1 MKTDIDTQRDE
12 GITTMPKLGL
22 ALSGGGFRATLYH
35 LGVIRYLRDTGSLQ
49 EVSDIA
55 SVSGGSILAAHL
67 VLNWDKYTG
76 DEEEFE
82 AAASE
87 IIDFVQFDVRNHIVR
102 RLPFIYSLRL
112 FGKLARREMNYL
124 SPNAVLE
131 RYYREFLYGDTCL
144 YELPDIPRLH
154 ILATNVSDGVL
165 SVFNK
170 KGLYIQQRNN
180 VGKFEFEC
188 IPGQMATLPRVV
200 GASSAFPGFFP
211 PVEISAEDLGV
222 REGQFATESFTDGG
236 VYDNLGTRAFAWLEN
251 EVGAFDRVLV
261 SDAGKPFQILG
272 DQSLGFIGQSI
283 RASDILWDRVW
294 QLERENF
301 GQQSGFSF
309 LPITEIVSRNEDP
322 TAQHPVVQAEV
333 QSIRTDLDRFSDY
346 EVNALVRHGYEVTK
360 KICREI
366 GLSSKDDDSIA
377 PWDPRPE
384 TQHSPS
390 VMDEKNL
397 ASERG
402 PSIATENSR
411 QLRNSSCRKVWS
423 TLFDF
428 KDWPTYVFIALA
440 VLLFVCG
447 PVYVYRL
454 RKHTEL
460 LTTMIDSIALG
471 DPDIRQILDLV
482 EGTAATDWKVSPLG
496 ELVGPAKA
504 QLEGVEILSQ
514 SRIFDL
520 REFSPNARDEDSR
533 GYVTAWDR
541 IVVRLNE
548 SYEGDRQVVFTGV
561 FPMNVIEIRQP
572 ENQPQGI
579 FKRVLHPIDGP
590 EEINDLRHAL
600 HEVVFDLSGVP
611 IGERVTLQAMTTATV
626 SPSMTGHLPF
636 FVNKRTEL
644 LTSWLLFP
652 EDMPYSTYRLVRYP
666 VDKSSPPIPMDP
678 RFAIDHPFGS
688 LIGWSVITPKEG
700 MVYECRWTNQ

>member
-1 MKTDIDTQRDE
+1 
-12 GITTMPKLGL
+12 MPKLGL

-35 LGVIRYLRDTGSLQ
+35 LGVIRYLRDAGALQ

-76 DEEEFE
+76 DEDDFS

-87 IIDFVQFDVRNHIVR
+87 IIDFVQFDIRNHIVR
-102 RLPFIYSLRL
+102 RLPLIYSLKM

-131 RYYREFLYGDTCL
+131 KYYRELLYGDTCL
-144 YELPDIPRLH
+144 YELPDLPRLH

-170 KGLYIQQRNN
+170 NGLYIQRRNN
-180 VGKFEFEC
+180 DGGFEFEH
-188 IPGQMATLPRVV
+188 IRGQMATLPRVV

-222 REGQFATESFTDGG
+222 REGQFPTESFTDGG
-236 VYDNLGTRAFAWLEN
+236 VYDNLGTRAFSWLED

-272 DQSLGFIGQSI
+272 DQSLGFVGQSI

-301 GQQSGFSF
+301 GQHSGFSF
-309 LPITEIVSRNEDP
+309 LPITDVVSRDEDP

-360 KICREI
+360 KVCRDI
-366 GLSSKDDDSIA
+366 GLTRDHDA
-377 PWDPRPE
+377 LATPWNPCPG
-384 TQHSPS
+384 TQQGGELAN
-390 VMDEKNL
+390 EKAL

-402 PSIATENSR
+402 PSNATENSR
-411 QLRNSSCRKVWS
+411 ELRNSSHRKVWS

-428 KDWPTYVFIALA
+428 RDWPTYLFLA
-440 VLLFVCG
+440 VVLLAFVCG

-460 LTTMIDSIALG
+460 LTSMIDSIAMG

-482 EGTAATDWKVSPLG
+482 EGTVATDWQVAELG
-496 ELVGPAKA
+496 ELVGDTAA
-504 QLEGVEILSQ
+504 QLEGVEVLSQ

-520 REFSPNARDEDSR
+520 RNFDPNAGDETSR
-533 GYVTAWDR
+533 GTVTAWDR

-548 SYEGDRQVVFTGV
+548 NYDGDRRVVFTGI
-561 FPMNVIEIRQP
+561 FPMNVVEIRQP
-572 ENQPQGI
+572 ANQPQGE
-579 FKRVLHPIDGP
+579 FKRVVESEDYEEKSDGAM
-590 EEINDLRHAL
+590 HAK
-600 HEVVFDLSGVP
+600 HQVIFDLSNVP

-626 SPSMTGHLPF
+626 PLSMTGQLPF

-652 EDMPYSTYRLVRYP
+652 ENLPYSTYKLVRYP
-666 VDKSSPPIPMDP
+666 VDKSTPPIPMDP

>member
-1 MKTDIDTQRDE
+1 
-12 GITTMPKLGL
+12 MPKLGL

-35 LGVIRYLRDTGSLQ
+35 LGVIRYLRDAGALR

-76 DEEEFE
+76 DEDDFS

-87 IIDFVQFDVRNHIVR
+87 IIDFVQFDIRNHIVR
-102 RLPFIYSLRL
+102 RLPLIYSLKM

-131 RYYREFLYGDTCL
+131 KYYRELLYGDTCL
-144 YELPDIPRLH
+144 YELPDLPRLH

-170 KGLYIQQRNN
+170 NGLYIQRRNN
-180 VGKFEFEC
+180 DGGFEFEH
-188 IPGQMATLPRVV
+188 IRGQMATLPRVV

-222 REGQFATESFTDGG
+222 REGQFPTESFTDGG
-236 VYDNLGTRAFAWLEN
+236 VYDNLGTRAFSWLEN

-272 DQSLGFIGQSI
+272 DQSLGFVGQSI

-301 GQQSGFSF
+301 GQHSGFSF
-309 LPITEIVSRNEDP
+309 LPITDVVSRDEDP

-333 QSIRTDLDRFSDY
+333 QSIRTDLDKFSDY

-360 KICREI
+360 KVCRDI
-366 GLSSKDDDSIA
+366 GLTRDHDDSA
-377 PWDPRPE
+377 TPWNPCPG
-384 TQHSPS
+384 TQQGGELAN
-390 VMDEKNL
+390 EKAL

-402 PSIATENSR
+402 PSNATENSR
-411 QLRNSSCRKVWS
+411 ELRNSSRRKVWS

-428 KDWPTYVFIALA
+428 RDWPTYVFLA
-440 VLLFVCG
+440 VVLLAFVCG

-460 LTTMIDSIALG
+460 LTSMIDSIAMG

-482 EGTAATDWKVSPLG
+482 EGTVATDWQVAELG
-496 ELVGPAKA
+496 ELVGDTAA
-504 QLEGVEILSQ
+504 QLEGVEVLSQ

-520 REFSPNARDEDSR
+520 RNFDPNAGDETSR
-533 GYVTAWDR
+533 GTVTAWDR

-548 SYEGDRQVVFTGV
+548 NYDGDKHVVFTGI
-561 FPMNVIEIRQP
+561 FPMNVVEIRQP
-572 ENQPQGI
+572 ANQPQGE
-579 FKRVLHPIDGP
+579 FKRVVESEDYEEKSDGAM
-590 EEINDLRHAL
+590 HAK
-600 HEVVFDLSGVP
+600 HQVIFDLSNVP

-626 SPSMTGHLPF
+626 PLSMTGQLPF

-652 EDMPYSTYRLVRYP
+652 ENLPYSTYKLVRYP
-666 VDKSSPPIPMDP
+666 VDKSTPPIPMDP

>member
-1 MKTDIDTQRDE
+1 
-12 GITTMPKLGL
+12 MPKLGL

-35 LGVIRYLRDTGSLQ
+35 LGVIRYLRDAGALQ

-76 DEEEFE
+76 DEDDFS

-87 IIDFVQFDVRNHIVR
+87 IIDFVQFDIRNHIVR
-102 RLPFIYSLRL
+102 RLPLIYSLKM

-131 RYYREFLYGDTCL
+131 KYYRELLYGDTCL
-144 YELPDIPRLH
+144 YELPDLPRLH

-170 KGLYIQQRNN
+170 NGLYIQRRNN
-180 VGKFEFEC
+180 DGGFEFEH
-188 IPGQMATLPRVV
+188 IRGQMATLPRVV

-222 REGQFATESFTDGG
+222 REGQFPTESFTDGG
-236 VYDNLGTRAFAWLEN
+236 VYDNLGTRAFSWLED

-272 DQSLGFIGQSI
+272 DQSLGFVGQSI

-301 GQQSGFSF
+301 GQHSGFSF
-309 LPITEIVSRNEDP
+309 LPITDVVSRDEDP

-360 KICREI
+360 KVCRDI
-366 GLSSKDDDSIA
+366 GLTRDHDDSA
-377 PWDPRPE
+377 TPWNPCPG
-384 TQHSPS
+384 TQQGGELAN
-390 VMDEKNL
+390 EKAL

-402 PSIATENSR
+402 PSNATENSR
-411 QLRNSSCRKVWS
+411 ELRNSSHRKVWS

-428 KDWPTYVFIALA
+428 RDWPTYVFLA
-440 VLLFVCG
+440 VVLLAFVCG

-460 LTTMIDSIALG
+460 LTSMIDSIAMG

-482 EGTAATDWKVSPLG
+482 EGTVATDWQVAELG
-496 ELVGPAKA
+496 ELVGDTAA
-504 QLEGVEILSQ
+504 QLEGVEVLSQ

-520 REFSPNARDEDSR
+520 RNFDPNAGDETSR
-533 GYVTAWDR
+533 GTVTAWDR

-548 SYEGDRQVVFTGV
+548 NYDGDRRVVFTGI
-561 FPMNVIEIRQP
+561 FPMNVVEIRQP
-572 ENQPQGI
+572 ANQPQGE
-579 FKRVLHPIDGP
+579 FKRVVESEDY
-590 EEINDLRHAL
+590 EEKSNGAMHAK
-600 HEVVFDLSGVP
+600 HQVIFDLSNVP

-626 SPSMTGHLPF
+626 PLSMTGQLPF

-652 EDMPYSTYRLVRYP
+652 ENLPYSTYKLVRYP
-666 VDKSSPPIPMDP
+666 VDKSTPPIPMDP

>member
-1 MKTDIDTQRDE
+1 
-12 GITTMPKLGL
+12 MPKLGL

-35 LGVIRYLRDTGSLQ
+35 LGVIRYLRDTGKLE

-76 DEEEFE
+76 DDEEFA

-87 IIDFVQFDVRNHIVR
+87 IINFVQFDVRNHIVR
-102 RLPFIYSLRL
+102 RLPFIYSLRM
-112 FGKLARREMNYL
+112 FGKLARREISYL
-124 SPNAVLE
+124 TPNAVLE
-131 RYYREFLYGDTCL
+131 RYYRDLLYGDTCL
-144 YELPDIPRLH
+144 YELPDLPRLH

-170 KGLYIQQRNN
+170 KGLYIQQRNGDHN
-180 VGKFEFEC
+180 FEFLH

-211 PVEISAEDLGV
+211 PVEITATDLGV
-222 REGQFATESFTDGG
+222 REGQFPTESFTDGG
-236 VYDNLGTRAFAWLEN
+236 VYDNLGTRAFAWLAA

-272 DQSLGFIGQSI
+272 DQSLGFVGQSI

-309 LPITEIVSRNEDP
+309 LPITDVISQEEDP
-322 TAQHPVVQAEV
+322 TAQHPVIQSEV

-346 EVNALVRHGYEVTK
+346 EVNALVRHGFEVTK
-360 KICREI
+360 KVCREI
-366 GLSSKDDDSIA
+366 GLGGDEDNSLI
-377 PWDPRPE
+377 PWNPCPE
-384 TQHSPS
+384 TQRLQIE
-390 VMDEKNL
+390 DERSDL

-402 PSIATENSR
+402 PSIATQNSR
-411 QLRNSSCRKVWS
+411 QLRTSSYRKVWS

-428 KDWPTYVFIALA
+428 KDWPSYVFIAIA
-440 VLLFVCG
+440 FLLFVCG
-447 PVYVYRL
+447 PVYIYRL
-454 RKHTEL
+454 RKHAEL

-482 EGTAATDWKVSPLG
+482 EGTAAEDWEVAPLG
-496 ELVGPAKA
+496 DLLGPAVPELK
-504 QLEGVEILSQ
+504 GVEILSQ

-520 REFSPNARDEDSR
+520 RQFDPNAADESAR
-533 GYVTAWDR
+533 GTVTAWDR
-541 IVVRLNE
+541 IIVRFNE
-548 SYEGDRQVVFTGV
+548 DYEGDRRVVFTGI

-572 ENQPQGI
+572 SNQPQGD
-579 FKRVLHPIDGP
+579 FRRVVRAEGDQDRDPM
-590 EEINDLRHAL
+590 HAQ
-600 HEVVFDLSGVP
+600 HEVIYDLSAVP

-626 SPSMTGHLPF
+626 PVTMTGHLPF

-652 EDMPYSTYRLVRYP
+652 ENMPYSTYRLVRYP
-666 VDKSSPPIPMDP
+666 ADKSSPPVPMDP

>member
-1 MKTDIDTQRDE
+1 
-12 GITTMPKLGL
+12 MPKLGL

-35 LGVIRYLRDTGSLQ
+35 LGVIRYLRDTGKLE

-76 DEEEFE
+76 DDEEFA

-87 IIDFVQFDVRNHIVR
+87 IINFVQFDVRNHIVR
-102 RLPFIYSLRL
+102 RLPFIYSLRM
-112 FGKLARREMNYL
+112 FGKLARREISYL
-124 SPNAVLE
+124 TPNAVLE
-131 RYYREFLYGDTCL
+131 RYYRDLLYGDTCL
-144 YELPDIPRLH
+144 YELPDLPRLH

-170 KGLYIQQRNN
+170 NGLYIQQRNGDHN
-180 VGKFEFEC
+180 FEFLH

-211 PVEISAEDLGV
+211 PVEITATDLGV
-222 REGQFATESFTDGG
+222 REGQFPTESFTDGG
-236 VYDNLGTRAFAWLEN
+236 VYDNLGTRAFAWLAA
-251 EVGAFDRVLV
+251 EVGVFDRVLV

-272 DQSLGFIGQSI
+272 DQSLGFVGQSI

-309 LPITEIVSRNEDP
+309 LPITDVISQEEDP
-322 TAQHPVVQAEV
+322 TAQHPVIQSEV

-346 EVNALVRHGYEVTK
+346 EVNALVRHGFEVTK
-360 KICREI
+360 KVCREI
-366 GLSSKDDDSIA
+366 GLGGDEDNSLI
-377 PWDPRPE
+377 PWNPCPE
-384 TQHSPS
+384 TQRLQIE
-390 VMDEKNL
+390 DERSDL

-402 PSIATENSR
+402 PSIATQNSR
-411 QLRNSSCRKVWS
+411 QLRTSSYRKVWS

-428 KDWPTYVFIALA
+428 KDWPSYVFIAIA
-440 VLLFVCG
+440 FLLFVCG
-447 PVYVYRL
+447 PVYIYRL
-454 RKHTEL
+454 RKHAEL

-482 EGTAATDWKVSPLG
+482 EGTAAEDWEVAPLG
-496 ELVGPAKA
+496 DLLGPAVPELK
-504 QLEGVEILSQ
+504 GVEILSQ

-520 REFSPNARDEDSR
+520 RQFDPNAADESAR
-533 GYVTAWDR
+533 GIVTAWDR
-541 IVVRLNE
+541 IIVRFNE
-548 SYEGDRQVVFTGV
+548 DYEGDRRVVFTGI

-572 ENQPQGI
+572 SNQPQGD
-579 FKRVLHPIDGP
+579 FRRVVRTEGDQ
-590 EEINDLRHAL
+590 DLDPMHAQ
-600 HEVVFDLSGVP
+600 HEVIYDLSTVP

-626 SPSMTGHLPF
+626 PVTMTGHLPF

-652 EDMPYSTYRLVRYP
+652 ENMPYSTYRLVRYP
-666 VDKSSPPIPMDP
+666 ADKSSPPVPMDP

-700 MVYECRWTNQ
+700 MVYECRWTNR

>member
-1 MKTDIDTQRDE
+1 
-12 GITTMPKLGL
+12 MPKLGL

-35 LGVIRYLRDTGSLQ
+35 LGVVRYLRDTGILQ

-76 DEEEFE
+76 DEEEFA

-87 IIDFVQFDVRNHIVR
+87 IIDFVQFDVRNHIAR

-112 FGKLARREMNYL
+112 FGKLARREIGFV

-131 RYYREFLYGDTCL
+131 RYYRDMLYGDTCL
-144 YELPDIPRLH
+144 YELPDMPRLH

-170 KGLYIQQRNN
+170 KGLSIQQRKNA
-180 VGKFEFEC
+180 GKFDFKC
-188 IPGQMATLPRVV
+188 IPGQMATLPQVV

-211 PVEISAEDLGV
+211 PVEISAKDLGV
-222 REGQFATESFTDGG
+222 REGQFPTESFTDGG
-236 VYDNLGTRAFAWLEN
+236 VYDNLGTRAFAWLAD
-251 EVGAFDRVLV
+251 EVGEFDRVLV

-294 QLERENF
+294 QLESENF
-301 GQQSGFSF
+301 GQQPGFSF
-309 LPITEIVSRNEDP
+309 LPITEIISPEEDSS
-322 TAQHPVVQAEV
+322 AQHPVIQAEV

-346 EVNALVRHGYEVTK
+346 EVNALVRHGFEVTK
-360 KICREI
+360 KICGEI
-366 GLSSKDDDSIA
+366 GLVKDKYSDVA
-377 PWDPRPE
+377 PWDPCPE
-384 TQHSPS
+384 TQRPQGNPDS
-390 VMDEKNL
+390 KNL
-397 ASERG
+397 MSSQG
-402 PSIATENSR
+402 PSTATENSR
-411 QLRNSSCRKVWS
+411 QLRNSSCRRVWS
-423 TLFDF
+423 TLLDF
-428 KDWPTYVFIALA
+428 KDWPSYVFVAIAF
-440 VLLFVCG
+440 VLFVCG
-447 PVYVYRL
+447 PVYVYQL
-454 RKHTEL
+454 RKHTQL
-460 LTTMIDSIALG
+460 LTTVIDSIAMG

-482 EGTAATDWKVSPLG
+482 EGTAATDWKVSQLG

-520 REFSPNARDEDSR
+520 REFSPNARDEDLR

-541 IVVRLNE
+541 IVVRFNE
-548 SYEGDRQVVFTGV
+548 DYEGDRQVVFTGV

-590 EEINDLRHAL
+590 EKINDLRHAL

-626 SPSMTGHLPF
+626 PPSMTGHLPF

>member
-1 MKTDIDTQRDE
+1 
-12 GITTMPKLGL
+12 MPKLGL

-35 LGVIRYLRDTGSLQ
+35 LGVIRYLRDAGALR

-76 DEEEFE
+76 DDDDFS

-87 IIDFVQFDVRNHIVR
+87 SIDCVQFDIRNHIVR
-102 RLPFIYSLRL
+102 RLPLIYSLKM

-131 RYYREFLYGDTCL
+131 KYYRELLYGDTCL
-144 YELPDIPRLH
+144 YELPDLPRLH

-170 KGLYIQQRNN
+170 NGLYIQRRNN
-180 VGKFEFEC
+180 DGGFEFEH
-188 IPGQMATLPRVV
+188 IRGQMATLPRVV

-222 REGQFATESFTDGG
+222 REGQFPTESFTDGG
-236 VYDNLGTRAFAWLEN
+236 VYDNLGTRAFSWLEN

-272 DQSLGFIGQSI
+272 DQSLGFVGQSI

-301 GQQSGFSF
+301 GQHSGFSF
-309 LPITEIVSRNEDP
+309 LPITDVVSRDEDP

-333 QSIRTDLDRFSDY
+333 QSIRTDLDKFSDY

-360 KICREI
+360 KVCRDI
-366 GLSSKDDDSIA
+366 GLTRDHDDSA
-377 PWDPRPE
+377 TPWNPCPG
-384 TQHSPS
+384 TQQGGELAN
-390 VMDEKNL
+390 EKAL

-402 PSIATENSR
+402 PSNATENSR
-411 QLRNSSCRKVWS
+411 ELRNSSRRKVWS

-428 KDWPTYVFIALA
+428 RDWPTYVFLA
-440 VLLFVCG
+440 VVLLAFVCG

-460 LTTMIDSIALG
+460 LTSMIDSIAMG

-482 EGTAATDWKVSPLG
+482 EGTVATDWQVAELG
-496 ELVGPAKA
+496 ELVGDTAA
-504 QLEGVEILSQ
+504 QLEGVEVLSQ

-520 REFSPNARDEDSR
+520 RNFDPNAGDETSR
-533 GYVTAWDR
+533 GTVTAWDR
-541 IVVRLNE
+541 IVVRLSEN
-548 SYEGDRQVVFTGV
+548 YDGDRRVICTGI
-561 FPMNVIEIRQP
+561 FPMNVVEIRQP
-572 ENQPQGI
+572 ANQPQGE
-579 FKRVLHPIDGP
+579 FKRVVESEDYEEKSDGAM
-590 EEINDLRHAL
+590 HAK
-600 HEVVFDLSGVP
+600 HQVIFDLSNVP

-626 SPSMTGHLPF
+626 PLSMTGQLPF

-652 EDMPYSTYRLVRYP
+652 ENLPYSTYKLVRYP
-666 VDKSSPPIPMDP
+666 VDKSTPPIPMDP

>member
-1 MKTDIDTQRDE
+1 MFHTQDE
-12 GITTMPKLGL
+12 EITSMPKLGL

-35 LGVIRYLRDTGSLQ
+35 LGVIRYLRDTGTLQ

-76 DEEEFE
+76 DEEEFA

-87 IIDFVQFDVRNHIVR
+87 IINFVQFDVRNHIVR
-102 RLPFIYSLRL
+102 RLPFIYSLRM
-112 FGKLARREMNYL
+112 FGKLARREMSYL

-170 KGLYIQQRNN
+170 NGLYIQQRNN
-180 VGKFEFEC
+180 AGKFEFER

-222 REGQFATESFTDGG
+222 REGQFPTESFTDGG
-236 VYDNLGTRAFAWLEN
+236 VYDNLGTRAFAWLEE

-309 LPITEIVSRNEDP
+309 LPITEIVSREEDP

-360 KICREI
+360 KICCEI
-366 GLSSKDDDSIA
+366 GLTSKDKDSVA
-377 PWDPRPE
+377 PWNPCPE
-384 TQHSPS
+384 TQHVQIPT
-390 VMDEKNL
+390 DGQNL

-402 PSIATENSR
+402 PSNATENSR
-411 QLRNSSCRKVWS
+411 QLRNSSQRKVWS

-428 KDWPTYVFIALA
+428 QDWPTYVFIAITFLF
-440 VLLFVCG
+440 FVCG
-447 PVYVYRL
+447 PLYVYQL

-482 EGTAATDWKVSPLG
+482 EGTAAEDWQTASLG
-496 ELVGPAKA
+496 ELTGQATP

-520 REFSPNARDEDSR
+520 RKFNPDALDEASR

-541 IVVRLNE
+541 IVVRFNE
-548 SYEGDRQVVFTGV
+548 DYVGDRRVVFTGV
-561 FPMNVIEIRQP
+561 FPMDVIEIRQP
-572 ENQPQGI
+572 VNQPQGV
-579 FKRVLHPIDGP
+579 FKRVVASSDSKENDGSP
-590 EEINDLRHAL
+590 MHAQ
-600 HEVVFDLSGVP
+600 HEAIFDLSTVP

-626 SPSMTGHLPF
+626 PTSMTGHLPF

-652 EDMPYSTYRLVRYP
+652 EDLPYSTYKLVRYP
-666 VDKSSPPIPMDP
+666 ADKSSPPIPMDP

>member
-1 MKTDIDTQRDE
+1 
-12 GITTMPKLGL
+12 MPKLGL

-35 LGVIRYLRDTGSLQ
+35 LGVIRYLRDTETLQ

-76 DEEEFE
+76 DEEEF
-82 AAASE
+82 ASAASE
-87 IIDFVQFDVRNHIVR
+87 IINFVQFDVRNHIVR
-102 RLPFIYSLRL
+102 RLPFIYSLRM

-144 YELPDIPRLH
+144 YELPDLPRLH

-170 KGLYIQQRNN
+170 NGLYIQQRNN
-180 VGKFEFEC
+180 VGKFEFER
-188 IPGQMATLPRVV
+188 IPGQMATLPQVV

-222 REGQFATESFTDGG
+222 REGQFPTESFTDGG
-236 VYDNLGTRAFAWLEN
+236 VYDNLGTRAFAWLAD

-309 LPITEIVSRNEDP
+309 LPITEIVSRKEDP

-333 QSIRTDLDRFSDY
+333 QSIRTDLDRFSDH

-366 GLSSKDDDSIA
+366 GLTKQDDDSIA
-377 PWDPRPE
+377 PWDPCPD
-384 TQHSPS
+384 TQQSQQ
-390 VMDEKNL
+390 VIDGRNL

-402 PSIATENSR
+402 PSNATENSR

-428 KDWPTYVFIALA
+428 KDWPTYVFIAIA

-482 EGTAATDWKVSPLG
+482 EGTAATDWKVAELG
-496 ELVGPAKA
+496 ELTGPATA
-504 QLEGVEILSQ
+504 QLEGVEVLSQ

-520 REFSPNARDEDSR
+520 RNFDPNANDESAR
-533 GYVTAWDR
+533 GTVTAWDR

-548 SYEGDRQVVFTGV
+548 EYVGDRRVVFTGI
-561 FPMNVIEIRQP
+561 FPMNVVDIRQP
-572 ENQPQGI
+572 ASQPQGE
-579 FKRVLHPIDGP
+579 FKRIVQSENSEDENALAM
-590 EEINDLRHAL
+590 HAQ
-600 HEVVFDLSGVP
+600 HQVTFDLSSVP

-626 SPSMTGHLPF
+626 PVSMTGQLPF

-652 EDMPYSTYRLVRYP
+652 EDLPYSTYRLVRYP
-666 VDKSSPPIPMDP
+666 ADKSSPPIPMDP
-678 RFAIDHPFGS
+678 RFSIDHPFGS

>member
-1 MKTDIDTQRDE
+1 
-12 GITTMPKLGL
+12 MPKLGL

-35 LGVIRYLRDTGSLQ
+35 LGVIRYLRDTGKLE

-67 VLNWDKYTG
+67 VLNWEKYTG
-76 DEEEFE
+76 NDEDFA

-102 RLPFIYSLRL
+102 RLPFIYSLRM
-112 FGKLARREMNYL
+112 FGKLARREISYL
-124 SPNAVLE
+124 TPNAVLE
-131 RYYREFLYGDTCL
+131 RYYRDLLYGDTCL
-144 YELPDIPRLH
+144 YELPDLPRLH

-170 KGLYIQQRNN
+170 NGLYIQQRNSERN
-180 VGKFEFEC
+180 FEFRH

-211 PVEISAEDLGV
+211 PVEISAMDLGV
-222 REGQFATESFTDGG
+222 REGQFPTESFTDGG
-236 VYDNLGTRAFAWLEN
+236 VYDNLGTRAFAWLAA

-272 DQSLGFIGQSI
+272 DQSLGFVGQSI

-301 GQQSGFSF
+301 GQQAGFSF
-309 LPITEIVSRNEDP
+309 LPITDVISQEEDP
-322 TAQHPVVQAEV
+322 TAQHPVIQSEV

-346 EVNALVRHGYEVTK
+346 EVNALVRHGFEVTK
-360 KICREI
+360 KVCSEI
-366 GLSSKDDDSIA
+366 GLGGDEDNSLI
-377 PWDPRPE
+377 PWNPCPE
-384 TQHSPS
+384 TQRLQTEDVGS
-390 VMDEKNL
+390 DL

-411 QLRNSSCRKVWS
+411 QLRTSSYRKVWS

-428 KDWPTYVFIALA
+428 KDWPSYVFVAIAF
-440 VLLFVCG
+440 VLFVCG
-447 PVYVYRL
+447 PVYIYRL

-482 EGTAATDWKVSPLG
+482 EGTATQDWEVAPLG
-496 ELVGPAKA
+496 DLVGPASP
-504 QLEGVEILSQ
+504 QLKGVEILSQ

-520 REFSPNARDEDSR
+520 RQFDPNGADESAR
-533 GYVTAWDR
+533 GTVTAWDR
-541 IVVRLNE
+541 IVVRFNE
-548 SYEGDRQVVFTGV
+548 DYAGDRRVVFTGI
-561 FPMNVIEIRQP
+561 FPMNVTEIRQP
-572 ENQPQGI
+572 SNQPQGD
-579 FKRVLHPIDGP
+579 FRRVVRGEGDEELGP
-590 EEINDLRHAL
+590 MHAQ
-600 HEVVFDLSGVP
+600 HEVIFDLSSVP

-626 SPSMTGHLPF
+626 PVTMTGHLPF

-666 VDKSSPPIPMDP
+666 ADKSSPPIPMDP

>member
-1 MKTDIDTQRDE
+1 
-12 GITTMPKLGL
+12 MPKLGL

-35 LGVIRYLRDTGSLQ
+35 LGVIRYLRDVGALQ

-76 DEEEFE
+76 DEDEFS

-87 IIDFVQFDVRNHIVR
+87 IIDFVQFDIRNHIVR
-102 RLPFIYSLRL
+102 RLPLIYSLKI

-131 RYYREFLYGDTCL
+131 KYYRELLYGDTCL
-144 YELPDIPRLH
+144 YELPDLPRLH

-170 KGLYIQQRNN
+170 NGLYIQRRNN
-180 VGKFEFEC
+180 DGGFEFEH
-188 IPGQMATLPRVV
+188 IRGQMATLPRVV

-222 REGQFATESFTDGG
+222 REGQFPTESFTDGG
-236 VYDNLGTRAFAWLEN
+236 VYDNLGTRAFSWLEA
-251 EVGAFDRVLV
+251 EVGTFDRVLV

-301 GQQSGFSF
+301 GQHSGFSF
-309 LPITEIVSRNEDP
+309 LPITDIVSRDEDP

-360 KICREI
+360 KVCRDI
-366 GLSSKDDDSIA
+366 GLTSQQEDSA
-377 PWDPRPE
+377 GPWNPCPE
-384 TQHSPS
+384 TQQAQTLPE
-390 VMDEKNL
+390 EKTL
-397 ASERG
+397 VSERG
-402 PSIATENSR
+402 PSNATENSR
-411 QLRNSSCRKVWS
+411 ELRNSSRRKVWS

-428 KDWPTYVFIALA
+428 RDWPTYVFIAV
-440 VLLFVCG
+440 VLLAFVCG

-460 LTTMIDSIALG
+460 LTSMIDSIALG
-471 DPDIRQILDLV
+471 DPDIRQILNLV
-482 EGTAATDWKVSPLG
+482 EGTVATDWQVAELG
-496 ELVGPAKA
+496 ELVGDTTA
-504 QLEGVEILSQ
+504 QLEGVEVLSQ

-520 REFSPNARDEDSR
+520 RNFDPNAGDETSR
-533 GYVTAWDR
+533 GTVTAWDR

-548 SYEGDRQVVFTGV
+548 NYDGDRRVVFNGI
-561 FPMNVIEIRQP
+561 FPMNVVEIRQP
-572 ENQPQGI
+572 ANQPQGE
-579 FKRVLHPIDGP
+579 FKRVVESKDYEDKSDGAM
-590 EEINDLRHAL
+590 HAK
-600 HEVVFDLSGVP
+600 HEVIFDLSNVP

-626 SPSMTGHLPF
+626 PLSMTGQLPF

-652 EDMPYSTYRLVRYP
+652 ENLPYSTYKLVRYP
-666 VDKSSPPIPMDP
+666 VDKSAPPIPMDP

>member
-1 MKTDIDTQRDE
+1 
-12 GITTMPKLGL
+12 MPKLGL

-35 LGVIRYLRDTGSLQ
+35 LGVIRYLRDAGALQ

-76 DEEEFE
+76 DEDDFS

-87 IIDFVQFDVRNHIVR
+87 IIDFVQFDIRNHIVR
-102 RLPFIYSLRL
+102 RLPLIYSLKM

-131 RYYREFLYGDTCL
+131 KYYRELLYGDTCL
-144 YELPDIPRLH
+144 YELPDLPRLH

-170 KGLYIQQRNN
+170 NGLYIQRRNN
-180 VGKFEFEC
+180 DGGFEFEH
-188 IPGQMATLPRVV
+188 IRGQMATLPRVV

-211 PVEISAEDLGV
+211 PVDISAEDLGV
-222 REGQFATESFTDGG
+222 REGQFPTESFTDGG
-236 VYDNLGTRAFAWLEN
+236 VYDNLGTRAFSWLEN

-272 DQSLGFIGQSI
+272 DQSLGFVGQSI

-301 GQQSGFSF
+301 GQHSGFSF
-309 LPITEIVSRNEDP
+309 LPITDVVSRDEDP

-333 QSIRTDLDRFSDY
+333 QSIRTDLDKFSDY

-360 KICREI
+360 KVCRDI
-366 GLSSKDDDSIA
+366 GLTRDHDDSA
-377 PWDPRPE
+377 TPWNPCPG
-384 TQHSPS
+384 TQQGGELAN
-390 VMDEKNL
+390 EKAL

-402 PSIATENSR
+402 PSNATENSR
-411 QLRNSSCRKVWS
+411 ELRNSSRRKVWS

-428 KDWPTYVFIALA
+428 RDWPTYVFLA
-440 VLLFVCG
+440 VVLLAFVCG

-460 LTTMIDSIALG
+460 LTSMIDSIAMG

-482 EGTAATDWKVSPLG
+482 EGTVATDWQVAELG
-496 ELVGPAKA
+496 ELVGDTAA
-504 QLEGVEILSQ
+504 QLEGVEVLSQ

-520 REFSPNARDEDSR
+520 RNFDPNAGDETSR
-533 GYVTAWDR
+533 GTVTAWDR

-548 SYEGDRQVVFTGV
+548 NYDGDKHVVFTGI
-561 FPMNVIEIRQP
+561 FPMNVVEIRQP
-572 ENQPQGI
+572 ANQPQGE
-579 FKRVLHPIDGP
+579 FKRVVESEDYEEKSDGAM
-590 EEINDLRHAL
+590 HAK
-600 HEVVFDLSGVP
+600 HQVIFDLSNVP

-626 SPSMTGHLPF
+626 PLSMTGQLPF

-652 EDMPYSTYRLVRYP
+652 ENLPYSTYKLVRYP
-666 VDKSSPPIPMDP
+666 VDKSTPPIPMDP

>member
-1 MKTDIDTQRDE
+1 
-12 GITTMPKLGL
+12 MPKLGL

-35 LGVIRYLRDTGSLQ
+35 LGVIRYLRDAGALQ

-76 DEEEFE
+76 DDDDFS

-87 IIDFVQFDVRNHIVR
+87 IIDFVQFDIRNHIVR
-102 RLPFIYSLRL
+102 RLPLIYSLKM

-131 RYYREFLYGDTCL
+131 KYYRELLYGDTCL
-144 YELPDIPRLH
+144 YELPDLPRLH

-170 KGLYIQQRNN
+170 NGLYIQRRNN
-180 VGKFEFEC
+180 DGGFEFEH
-188 IPGQMATLPRVV
+188 IRGQMATLPRVV

-222 REGQFATESFTDGG
+222 REGQFPTESFTDGG
-236 VYDNLGTRAFAWLEN
+236 VYDNLGTRAFSWLED
-251 EVGAFDRVLV
+251 EVGTFDRVLV

-272 DQSLGFIGQSI
+272 DQSLGFVGQSI

-301 GQQSGFSF
+301 GQHSGFSF
-309 LPITEIVSRNEDP
+309 LPITDVVSRDEDP

-360 KICREI
+360 KVCRDI
-366 GLSSKDDDSIA
+366 GLTRDHDDSA
-377 PWDPRPE
+377 TPWNPCPG
-384 TQHSPS
+384 TQQGGELAN
-390 VMDEKNL
+390 EKAL

-402 PSIATENSR
+402 PSNATENSR
-411 QLRNSSCRKVWS
+411 ELRNSSRRKVWS

-428 KDWPTYVFIALA
+428 RDWPTYVFLA
-440 VLLFVCG
+440 VVLLAFVCG

-460 LTTMIDSIALG
+460 LTSMIDSIAMG

-482 EGTAATDWKVSPLG
+482 EGTVATDWQVAELG
-496 ELVGPAKA
+496 ELVGDTAA
-504 QLEGVEILSQ
+504 QLEGVEVLSQ

-520 REFSPNARDEDSR
+520 RNFDPNAGDETSR
-533 GYVTAWDR
+533 GTVTAWDR

-548 SYEGDRQVVFTGV
+548 NYDGDRR
-561 FPMNVIEIRQP
+561 VILP
-572 ENQPQGI
+572 E
-579 FKRVLHPIDGP
+579 
-590 EEINDLRHAL
+590 
-600 HEVVFDLSGVP
+600 
-611 IGERVTLQAMTTATV
+611 
-626 SPSMTGHLPF
+626 F
-636 FVNKRTEL
+636 FR
-644 LTSWLLFP
+644 
-652 EDMPYSTYRLVRYP
+652 
-666 VDKSSPPIPMDP
+666 
-678 RFAIDHPFGS
+678 
-688 LIGWSVITPKEG
+688 
-700 MVYECRWTNQ
+700 

>member
-1 MKTDIDTQRDE
+1 
-12 GITTMPKLGL
+12 MPKLGL

-35 LGVIRYLRDTGSLQ
+35 LGVIRYLRDAGALQ

-76 DEEEFE
+76 DEDDFS

-87 IIDFVQFDVRNHIVR
+87 IIDFVQFDIRNHIVR
-102 RLPFIYSLRL
+102 RLPLIYSLKM

-131 RYYREFLYGDTCL
+131 KYYREFLYGDTCL
-144 YELPDIPRLH
+144 YELPDLPRLH

-170 KGLYIQQRNN
+170 NGLYIQRRNN
-180 VGKFEFEC
+180 DVGFEFEH
-188 IPGQMATLPRVV
+188 IRGQMATLPRVV

-222 REGQFATESFTDGG
+222 REGQFPTESFTDGG
-236 VYDNLGTRAFAWLEN
+236 VYDNLGTRAFSWLED
-251 EVGAFDRVLV
+251 EVGTFDRVLV

-272 DQSLGFIGQSI
+272 DQSLGFVGQSI

-301 GQQSGFSF
+301 GQHSGFSF
-309 LPITEIVSRNEDP
+309 LPITDVVSRDEDP

-360 KICREI
+360 KVCRDI
-366 GLSSKDDDSIA
+366 GLTRDHDDSATPWNPCPATQQAEDIA
-377 PWDPRPE
+377 TERA
-384 TQHSPS
+384 
-390 VMDEKNL
+390 L

-402 PSIATENSR
+402 PSNATENSR
-411 QLRNSSCRKVWS
+411 ELRNSSRRKVWS

-428 KDWPTYVFIALA
+428 RDWPTYVFIAV
-440 VLLFVCG
+440 VLLAFVCG

-460 LTTMIDSIALG
+460 LTSMIDSIAMG

-482 EGTAATDWKVSPLG
+482 EGTVATDWQVAELG
-496 ELVGPAKA
+496 ELVGDTAA
-504 QLEGVEILSQ
+504 QLEGVEVLSQ

-520 REFSPNARDEDSR
+520 RNFDPNAGDETSR
-533 GYVTAWDR
+533 GTVTAWDR

-548 SYEGDRQVVFTGV
+548 NYDGDRRVIFTGI
-561 FPMNVIEIRQP
+561 FPMNVVEIRQP
-572 ENQPQGI
+572 ANQPQGE
-579 FKRVLHPIDGP
+579 FKRVVESGDYEEKSDGAM
-590 EEINDLRHAL
+590 HAK
-600 HEVVFDLSGVP
+600 HQVIFDLSNVP

-626 SPSMTGHLPF
+626 PLSMTGQLPF

-652 EDMPYSTYRLVRYP
+652 ENLPYSTYKLVRYP
-666 VDKSSPPIPMDP
+666 VDKSTPPIPMDP